1 MWTRDDGGPAGA
13 GQAEPRPV
21 VPTASFPLPLPQL
34 FSDAIR
40 LAVSYKQNSRD
51 FMDEVLQELEVGPV
65 QMSGGIERTAF
76 LCRGAELAP
85 QTRLGR
91 QHLLVGVAPGG
102 VRASPGHTQGQ
113 ASPAACSQNI
123 DLKREEEEEEEEQ
136 MPDKEQPGCQQSPS
150 PS

>member
-1 MWTRDDGGPAGA
+1 MWTHDDDGPVGA

-21 VPTASFPLPLPQL
+21 VPKASFPLPLPQL

-51 FMDEVLQELEVGPV
+51 FMDEVLQELEVGPA
-65 QMSGGIERTAF
+65 QMSGGIERTAS
-76 LCRGAELAP
+76 LRKGAELAP
-85 QTRLGR
+85 QTWLGR
-91 QHLLVGVAPGG
+91 QHMLVGVAPGG

-123 DLKREEEEEEEEQ
+123 DLKREEEEEEEE
-136 MPDKEQPGCQQSPS
+136 MLDKEQPGRQQSPS

>member
-1 MWTRDDGGPAGA
+1 M
-13 GQAEPRPV
+13 
-21 VPTASFPLPLPQL
+21 VPKASFPLPLPQL

-51 FMDEVLQELEVGPV
+51 FMDEVLQELEVGPA
-65 QMSGGIERTAF
+65 QMSGGIERTAS
-76 LCRGAELAP
+76 LRKGAELAP
-85 QTRLGR
+85 QTWLGR
-91 QHLLVGVAPGG
+91 QHMLVGVAPGG

-123 DLKREEEEEEEEQ
+123 DLKREEEEEEE
-136 MPDKEQPGCQQSPS
+136 MLDKEQPGRQQSPS